1 VGVVTGLAALD
12 WAVLGA
18 TIAAIVGYGA
28 WRSRG
33 VRDVDSYVR
42 GDALRWPTIGLGI
55 MATQASAV
63 TFLSLPGQAY
73 DKGMAFV
80 QFYFGLPLATIVISA
95 VFVPVYHRLKVRTA
109 YEYLEHRFD
118 VRVRLVG
125 GLLFLLGRGM
135 AAGLTIFAPSII
147 LSQILGWSLYA
158 TIWGIGTLVV
168 TYTVL
173 GGSRAVSTT
182 QRQQMIVILC
192 GLGIAAAIV
201 IDRLPAQVS
210 VGDAVRV
217 AGALGRINPVSFD
230 FDWTSRYNVWA
241 GLIGGFFLQL
251 SYFGTDQSQVQRYLS
266 GRSVAEMRL
275 GLLFNG
281 MFKVPMQFLILF
293 IGVMVFVFYLF
304 TRPPMHF
311 DAPTLARV
319 EVARP
324 AEVHA
329 LEQRF
334 DRAFEAER
342 AAALAYLTARGRSEE
357 PAVRARLTAAAHDL
371 TQIRDETKQLVR
383 QTVPDAKSGKT
394 DADFVFLSFVLA
406 QLPVGLIGLLLAVI
420 LCAAMSSVAGELSA
434 LGSTTTVDFYL
445 RLRQA
450 LGRPAGPRSRD
461 LRVSQLAMVAWGLLV
476 LGFASVASLFA
487 NLIEAVNIIGSL
499 FYGTILGLFV
509 VALFL
514 RRITATPVLIGA
526 IVAELLVVALFW
538 RSTLSYLWFNAIGC
552 ATVVVVSGLLQAVLP
567 ARPAA
572 SSKPSTG

>member
-1 VGVVTGLAALD
+1 VGVVTGLTAID
-12 WAVLGA
+12 WAVLVA
-18 TIAAIVGYGA
+18 TIAAIVIYGA

-33 VRDVDSYVR
+33 VRDVDAYVR
-42 GDALRWPTIGLGI
+42 GEALRWPTIGLGI

-63 TFLSLPGQAY
+63 TFLSLPGQAFA
-73 DKGMAFV
+73 DGLRFV
-80 QFYFGLPLATIVISA
+80 QFYFGLPLATIVICA

-118 VRVRLVG
+118 VRVRLLG
-125 GLLFLLGRGM
+125 GLLFLIGRGM
-135 AAGLTIFAPSII
+135 AAGITIFAPSII
-147 LSQILGWSLYA
+147 LSQILGWPLHA

-168 TYTVL
+168 LYTVL

-182 QRQQMIVILC
+182 QRQQMIVILI
-192 GLGIAAAIV
+192 GLAIAAAIV
-201 IDRLPAQVS
+201 IARLPAQVS
-210 VGDAVRV
+210 LGSAVRV
-217 AGALGRINPVSFD
+217 AGALGRINPVSFELS
-230 FDWTSRYNVWA
+230 WSSRYNFWA
-241 GLIGGFFLQL
+241 GITGGFFLQL

-266 GRSVAEMRL
+266 GRSVTESRL

-319 EVARP
+319 EAARP

-334 DRAFEAER
+334 DRAFEAQR
-342 AAALAYLTARGRSEE
+342 TAALAFLAAQGRPDE
-357 PAVRARLTAAAHDL
+357 PAVRAQLTTAADEVAR
-371 TQIRDETKQLVR
+371 IRDDAKQLIR
-383 QTVPDAKSGKT
+383 QTVPEAKSGKT
-394 DADFVFLSFVLA
+394 DADFVFLTFILA
-406 QLPVGLIGLLLAVI
+406 HLPVGLIGLLLAVI
-420 LCAAMSSVAGELSA
+420 LCAAMSSVAGELVA

-450 LGRPAGPRSRD
+450 LGRPPGPSTRD
-461 LRVSQLAMVAWGLLV
+461 LRVSQLAMVAWGVLV

-487 NLIEAVNIIGSL
+487 NLIEAVNILGSL

-526 IVAELLVVALFW
+526 IVAEALVVVLFF
-538 RSTLSYLWFNAIGC
+538 SSGLGFLWFNVIGC
-552 ATVVVVSGLLQAVLP
+552 ATVVAVSSLLQAVLP
-567 ARPAA
+567 ARPSAA
-572 SSKPSTG
+572 SPG